1 MLKNTNKKEPNGS
14 LDTSSFVAFEGCGQ
28 LCIIKLIIQ
37 YGYCFCIFKAPVF

>member
-28 LCIIKLIIQ
+28 QALYILFIAHLTALVNII
-37 YGYCFCIFKAPVF
+37 